1 MTAAANG
8 RADEADAGSRLLAA
22 ELTTEIEFLTAR
34 ARAIGSSRANTLLA
48 PLGLKVRSYAVLSLA
63 CSGLNPSQRE
73 LADFLSLDPSQIVAL
88 VDQLEQ
94 RRAVTREQ
102 DPRDRRSKGI
112 TATDEGVRL
121 HDEARNAIRRAEA
134 ESLAPLDTGER
145 EQLRALL
152 RRIAFDAAE

>member
-1 MTAAANG
+1 MTPAAH
-8 RADEADAGSRLLAA
+8 ADEVDGASRLLAA

-34 ARAIGSSRANTLLA
+34 ARAIGSSRANVLLA

-88 VDQLEQ
+88 VDHLEE
-94 RRAVTREQ
+94 RGAVTREQ

-112 TATDEGVRL
+112 TATAKGVRL
-121 HDEARNAIRRAEA
+121 HDEARQAIRRAEA
-134 ESLAPLDTGER
+134 ESLAPLDAAER
-145 EQLRALL
+145 EQLRGLL
-152 RRIAFDAAE
+152 RRIAFDDAE